1 VKVLLDHS
9 VPRPTLRLLSHHDCR
24 TAFDE
29 GWDALTNGE
38 LLNAAEAAGF
48 ECLLTADT
56 NIRYQ
61 QNLTTRRVALVVLS
75 TNTWAVIRDNAGPIV
90 AAVDRALSG
99 SYTEVA
105 LPRPPRVRRPPPS
118 RAD

>member
-1 VKVLLDHS
+1 LL
-9 VPRPTLRLLSHHDCR
+9 T
-24 TAFDE
+24 
-29 GWDALTNGE
+29 
-38 LLNAAEAAGF
+38 AAEAAGF

-61 QNLTTRRVALVVLS
+61 QNLNTRRVALVVLS
-75 TNTWAVIRDNAGPIV
+75 TNIWAVIRDNAVPIV
-90 AAVDRALSG
+90 AAVDRAVPG

-105 LPRPPRVRRPPPS
+105 LPRPLSVQRPPPA